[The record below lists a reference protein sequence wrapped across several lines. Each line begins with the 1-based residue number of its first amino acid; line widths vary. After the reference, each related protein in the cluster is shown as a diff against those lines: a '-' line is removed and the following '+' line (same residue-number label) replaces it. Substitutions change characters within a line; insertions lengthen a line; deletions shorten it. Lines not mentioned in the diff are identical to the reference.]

1 MSYLANLKIGAFI
14 PADSPIH
21 RLDPRFKIVSTLIL
35 LTFLFLVGSPYRL
48 IPYLIFTIALFYLS
62 KISLYM
68 LLRGI
73 KPILFLLV
81 FAFIFQIFFT
91 PGKVLIKLGFL
102 SITEEGLRSG
112 TLISFRL
119 LLLVFLTN
127 LLTFTTSP
135 VEITDGIEELL
146 KFLRFAKV
154 PSHEIAM
161 TMSIALRF
169 IPTLFEEADR
179 IMKAQMA
186 RGAEFGVGG
195 FVKRIKSYIPLVIPL
210 FVGVF
215 RKAEELAVAMETRCY
230 RGGVGRTKMKKLK
243 LKRLDYVGIVVL
255 ALFLLA
261 NSVWE
266 WG

>member
-1 MSYLANLKIGAFI
+1 M
-14 PADSPIH
+14 
-21 RLDPRFKIVSTLIL
+21 STLVL
-35 LTFLFLVGSPYRL
+35 LTFLFLVSSPYKL
-48 IPYLIFTIALFYLS
+48 IPYLIFTIMLFYLS
-62 KISLYM
+62 KISFYTI
-68 LLRGI
+68 LRGI
-73 KPILFLLV
+73 KPVFFLLA

-91 PGKVLIKLGFL
+91 PGEVLVRLGFL
-102 SITEEGLRSG
+102 SITKEGLNSG
-112 TLISFRL
+112 ILISFRL

-135 VEITDGIEELL
+135 VEITDGIEDLL

-195 FVKRIKSYIPLVIPL
+195 FTKRIKSYIPLVIPL

-215 RKAEELAVAMETRCY
+215 RKAEELAIAMETRCY
-230 RGGVGRTKMKKLK
+230 RGDVGRTKMKKLK
-243 LKRLDYVGIVVL
+243 LKRLDYAGIL
-255 ALFLLA
+255 ILLLFLLI
-261 NSVWE
+261 SSL
-266 WG
+266 WGWR